1 MKKMNENSSSVVT
14 NLFCNIED
22 TQTMF
27 TAGKICE
34 RAFFVFEVYLW
45 PFSLYS
51 WLLMVP
57 NTFQFSAQIL

>member
-1 MKKMNENSSSVVT
+1 MRTVPLLLLT
-14 NLFCNIED
+14 CFCNIED

-27 TAGKICE
+27 TAGKIHE

-51 WLLMVP
+51 RLLMVP